1 MSDFIPLSEP
11 VFAGR
16 EWEYVKDCLNTGWVS
31 SAGSYVTEFE
41 EALADYVGTE
51 YAVAC
56 VNGTAAI
63 HVALRAAGVEEGDEV
78 IVPTL
83 TFIAPVNA
91 VNYLGAHPVFIGCD
105 DYYNLDVKRVIK
117 FLEEDTY
124 TEEGKTFNLDSGRR
138 IRAILPVHVFG
149 NPVDLGSLREVCL
162 DKNIKIIEDATES
175 LGSYYSEGDL
185 EDSHTG
191 SVGELGCFSFNG
203 NKIITSG
210 GGGMVVTD
218 DKKMAEKVRY
228 LTTQAKDDPELYIH
242 NEVGYNYR
250 LTNLQAA
257 LGLAQ
262 LEQLPGFIEKKRS
275 NHEKLKKEINRISG
289 LQMGK
294 EPSYGCSNYWLY
306 SLEIDKEQYGLNRNE
321 LIEHLRARKIESRP
335 LWYLNHLQKPYENC
349 QNIVGEKTVQLYE
362 NSLNIPSGVDLTQ
375 EDLARVITAL
385 EEGVKS

>member
-16 EWEYVKDCLNTGWVS
+16 EWEYVKDCLDTGWVS

-41 EALADYVGTE
+41 EALADYVGAKH
-51 YAVAC
+51 AVAC

-63 HVALRAAGVEEGDEV
+63 HVALRAAGVGEDDEV

-91 VNYLGAHPVFIGCD
+91 VNYLGAHPVFVGCD
-105 DYYNLDVKRVIK
+105 DYYNLDVKRIIK
-117 FLEEDTY
+117 FLKEDTY
-124 TEEGKTFNLDSGRR
+124 TQEGKTFNLDSGRR

-149 NPVDLGSLREVCL
+149 SPVDMASLREVCL

-175 LGSYYSEGDL
+175 LGSYYSAGDL
-185 EDSHTG
+185 EGSYTG

-218 DKKMAEKVRY
+218 DKEMAEKVRY
-228 LTTQAKDDPELYIH
+228 LTTQAKDDPDLYIH

-275 NHEKLKKEINRISG
+275 NHERLKKEIEEIPG
-289 LQMGK
+289 LKLGE
-294 EPSYGCSNYWLY
+294 EPTCGCSNYWLY
-306 SLEIDKEQYGLNRNE
+306 SLRIDEEQYGLNRDE
-321 LIEHLRARKIESRP
+321 LIEHLRAQEIESRP
-335 LWYLNHLQKPYENC
+335 LWYLNHLQKPYKKC
-349 QNIVGEKTVQLYE
+349 QHLVGEKTVQLYE
-362 NSLNIPSGVDLTQ
+362 SSLNIPSGVDLAP
-375 EDLARVITAL
+375 EDIDRVVAAL
-385 EEGVKS
+385 KEGVKS